1 MTARQLVQ
9 ELELR
14 ERLAAIVDELTTPDV
29 DETMPL
35 TLTDGLL
42 EDLDRLLATAPADRR
57 EG

>member
-1 MTARQLVQ
+1 VTARQLVQ